1 MTRGSVST
9 PPLRLTLLLLALSS
23 LAAAEPQAM
32 FGYIL
37 ADDQGRPETSLDLY
51 APSDRG
57 CALCR
62 NEENCSLAVHNQ
74 STGVFCG
81 DVLATFQPCCC
92 RFRNE
97 CMTSIY
103 LNSCVCYDG
112 GREEEMVTTRFYL
125 FVGLSLIA
133 WGFLLYDR
141 MCKGP
146 YKVMNSNRHQLL
158 SSPSAARARGVDSV
172 ADTVES
178 ESEEEEGRDGVTVV
192 VVAGEDVRVD
202 AAEMVRED
210 GGGRGEAAVLR
221 SQSISLAAT
230 LTADPDVDA
239 ALDESRTDQ
248 RGST

>member
-1 MTRGSVST
+1 MTSVSVSS

-23 LAAAEPQAM
+23 LVAAEPQAM

-37 ADDQGRPETSLDLY
+37 ADDQGRPETSLDFY

-92 RFRNE
+92 SFRNE

-112 GREEEMVTTRFYL
+112 AREKEMVTTRFYL
-125 FVGLSLIA
+125 FVGLSIIT

-158 SSPSAARARGVDSV
+158 SSPSAARARGVDTI

-178 ESEEEEGRDGVTVV
+178 ESEEEEGRDGVAAGDD
-192 VVAGEDVRVD
+192 VAVDV
-202 AAEMVRED
+202 AEMWDRLDKVSKMKMDSMTHVVSTEAD
-210 GGGRGEAAVLR
+210 RGCRNVKKV
-221 SQSISLAAT
+221 SLAVERT
-230 LTADPDVDA
+230 RFA
-239 ALDESRTDQ
+239 A
-248 RGST
+248 